1 MIQINVF
8 HTGFNSFIIDCYHQC
23 YISAIYNKELY
34 IIIGVLVFIN
44 SAFNNATE
52 VKQKRFIFKFESGHL
67 RTNSV
72 ME

>member
-1 MIQINVF
+1 MYFTQDLIALSFIVTINVI
-8 HTGFNSFIIDCYHQC
+8 SQQFII
-23 YISAIYNKELY
+23 KKVPVY